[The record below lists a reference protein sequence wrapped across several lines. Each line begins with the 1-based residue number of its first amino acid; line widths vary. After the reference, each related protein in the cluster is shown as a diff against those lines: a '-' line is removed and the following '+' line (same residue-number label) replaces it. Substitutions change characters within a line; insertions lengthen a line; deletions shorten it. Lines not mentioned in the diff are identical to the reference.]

1 MWDKIQHKMMN
12 AEQAEENRRKEI
24 IRKRNMETAAFI
36 KNQMISNSA
45 MKKLQKDYVKV
56 LK

>member
-24 IRKRNMETAAFI
+24 IKKRNMETAAFI